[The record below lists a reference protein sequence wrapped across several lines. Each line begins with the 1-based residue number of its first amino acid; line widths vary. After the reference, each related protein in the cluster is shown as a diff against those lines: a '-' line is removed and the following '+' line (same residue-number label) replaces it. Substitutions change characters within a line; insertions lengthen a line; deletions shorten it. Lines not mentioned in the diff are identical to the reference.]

1 MNADVIQKF
10 KEEKM
15 PISTAS
21 TEIGNAIVQLYQQ
34 VKESVNPS
42 DYSPSKIINLKWGSI
57 QTQLNDSVKVYNTI
71 LKTRY
76 ALENNLLARG
86 KFRFLTLLIDS

>member
-21 TEIGNAIVQLYQQ
+21 TEVGNAIVQLYQQ
-34 VKESVNPS
+34 VKDSVSPS
-42 DYSPSKIINLKWGSI
+42 DYSPGKISTLKWASI
-57 QTQLNDSVKVYNTI
+57 QT
-71 LKTRY
+71 
-76 ALENNLLARG
+76 
-86 KFRFLTLLIDS
+86 

>member
-21 TEIGNAIVQLYQQ
+21 TEVGNAIVQLYQQ
-34 VKESVNPS
+34 VKDSVSPS
-42 DYSPSKIINLKWGSI
+42 DYSPGKISTLKWASI
-57 QTQLNDSVKVYNTI
+57 
-71 LKTRY
+71 
-76 ALENNLLARG
+76 
-86 KFRFLTLLIDS
+86 